1 MKDIHSIFGYHIRLF
16 YNLICLFA
24 SDLGPTL
31 FIQFVTNRIQL
42 VITRP
47 NTRTVVVMLSK

>member
-1 MKDIHSIFGYHIRLF
+1 MKDIHSIFWISYTVTVILQSSLF
-16 YNLICLFA
+16 ICF
-24 SDLGPTL
+24 GPTL

>member
-1 MKDIHSIFGYHIRLF
+1 MKVIHSIFLISYTVILQSSLF
-16 YNLICLFA
+16 ICF
-24 SDLGPTL
+24 GPTL